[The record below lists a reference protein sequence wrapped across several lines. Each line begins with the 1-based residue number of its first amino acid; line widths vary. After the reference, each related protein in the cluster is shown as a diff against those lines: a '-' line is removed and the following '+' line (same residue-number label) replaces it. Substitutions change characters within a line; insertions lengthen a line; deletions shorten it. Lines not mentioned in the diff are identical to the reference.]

1 MPTVLRIDGQSV
13 ECHRLIDLLLRLL
26 VTRPIRFRR
35 IPGIGKGDTLPTD
48 ADNTATAG
56 KIAWG
61 TLETCCAAM
70 AQLDLA
76 GITGA
81 NAIDSSD
88 EICAVYEP
96 CIFDCCI

>member
-1 MPTVLRIDGQSV
+1 M
-13 ECHRLIDLLLRLL
+13 
-26 VTRPIRFRR
+26 
-35 IPGIGKGDTLPTD
+35 GDTLPTD

-76 GITGA
+76 GITGT
-81 NAIDSSD
+81 NAIDSSA
-88 EICAVYEP
+88 EICGGLLTLHIRLLHIA
-96 CIFDCCI
+96 DGS